1 MPQDVLAD
9 RVSTLAGPILVTG
22 AGGFIGAHLYSTLL
36 KSRKDVY
43 GTRSA
48 ADQWR
53 LKAFGITEIIQV
65 ELTNIQNLENVL
77 DRLKPQT
84 IFNLA
89 AYGAYSYQQIANTT
103 YTLNLEVVDS
113 LAQWC
118 IGNSSLLIQ
127 AGSSSEYGTN
137 CSAPL
142 ESEIARPNSRYAV
155 SKLAATNLLE
165 FMSESRGLRAAVA
178 RLYSVYGPLEDPNR
192 LIPTLIRRGLEGELP
207 EFSPREITRDF
218 LYIDDAVEGLIAIA
232 GYLSVNQ
239 KFEIF
244 NLSSGVATEMIDV
257 AEVAKSFFS
266 IETSAVFVHDLRSWD
281 LKNWFGNSDKANK
294 FINWKSSTKFS
305 DGFIRTALWYLYG
318 DNRQLLN
325 QDLSNSRRDVS
336 SQESSD
342 LDPKKISDNRL
353 SIIIA
358 CYRDELAITEMHKR
372 LTAVLFK
379 TGIHYEVI
387 FVNDCSPDN
396 TAEVIR
402 LISGTDDHVIGIN
415 HARNFGSQA
424 AFLSGMTMATGN
436 ACILMDGDLQDPPE
450 VIASFIEKWQEGYE
464 VVYGVRTARDASI
477 LMQFAYKAFYRLL
490 SSVSSFHV
498 PRDAGD
504 FSLISRPVMN
514 AMLAFG
520 ERDAFLRTSRAY
532 VGYRQCG
539 VDYVR
544 PMRTY
549 GASTND
555 IFKNIGWAIKGV
567 ISVSKKPL
575 TYLSISGLA
584 LSVLA
589 FFGLVLQLLL
599 KIFVPSSAPPGA
611 VTIILISAFFGSINL
626 LGISVVG
633 EYVGRILEEVR
644 GRPRFISRSLIQN
657 GIEVLSQRI
666 DSNSW

>member
-1 MPQDVLAD
+1 MPQEVLAD
-9 RVSTLAGPILVTG
+9 RISTLPGPILITG
-22 AGGFIGAHLYSTLL
+22 AGGFIGSHLYSTLL
-36 KSRKDVY
+36 KSREDVY
-43 GTRSA
+43 GMCSS

-53 LKAFGITEIIQV
+53 LKALGITEMVQV
-65 ELTNIQNLENVL
+65 DLTNFQNLKNIL
-77 DRLKPQT
+77 HRLEPKT

-89 AYGAYSYQQIANTT
+89 AYGGYSYQQIVNKT
-103 YTLNLEVVDS
+103 YKTNLEVVDS
-113 LAQWC
+113 LALWC
-118 IGNSSLLIQ
+118 VGNSALLIQ

-142 ESEIARPNSRYAV
+142 ESDIARPNSRYAV
-155 SKLAATNLLE
+155 SKLAATNFLE
-165 FMSESRGLRAAVA
+165 FISESRGLCAAVA

-218 LYIDDAVEGLIAIA
+218 LYVDDAVEGLIAIA
-232 GYLSVNQ
+232 SYLIVNQ

-244 NLSSGVATEMIDV
+244 NLSSGVATKMIDV
-257 AEVAKSFFS
+257 AEVAKSYFS
-266 IETSAVFVHDLRSWD
+266 IKTSAVFVDDLRSWD

-294 FINWKSSTKFS
+294 LSNWNSSTNFS
-305 DGFIRTALWYLYG
+305 DGFTRTALWYLQN

-325 QDLSNSRRDVS
+325 QDLSNSGRDVS
-336 SQESSD
+336 LLDSDD
-342 LDPKKISDNRL
+342 LDSTKNSDNRL

-372 LTAVLFK
+372 LTTVLSK
-379 TGIHYEVI
+379 TGIDYEVI

-402 LISGTDDHVIGIN
+402 LISGTDQHVIGIN
-415 HARNFGSQA
+415 HSRNFGSQA
-424 AFLSGMTMATGN
+424 AFLSGMTMATGD

-450 VIASFIEKWQEGYE
+450 VIASFIEKWREGYE
-464 VVYGVRTARDASI
+464 VVYGVRIVREASI

-520 ERDAFLRTSRAY
+520 ERDVFLRTSRAY
-532 VGYRQCG
+532 VGHRQCG

-544 PMRTY
+544 PKRPY
-549 GASTND
+549 GASTNN

-567 ISVSKKPL
+567 ISVSKRPL
-575 TYLSISGLA
+575 TYMSISGLV

-599 KIFVPSSAPPGA
+599 KLFFPSGAPPGA
-611 VTIILISAFFGSINL
+611 VTTILISIFFGSINL

-644 GRPRFISRSLIQN
+644 GRPRFISRSLTRN
-657 GIEVLSQRI
+657 GKEELSQRI
-666 DSNSW
+666 DGSS

>member
-1 MPQDVLAD
+1 MSQGALAS
-9 RVSTLAGPILVTG
+9 RISTLPGPILITG
-22 AGGFIGAHLYSTLL
+22 SGGFIGSHLYSTLL

-43 GTRSA
+43 GTASSV
-48 ADQWR
+48 DQWR
-53 LKAFGITEIIQV
+53 LKALDITEMIQV
-65 ELTNIQNLENVL
+65 DLTNIQSFKYVL
-77 DRLKPQT
+77 DRLKPKT
-84 IFNLA
+84 VFNLA
-89 AYGAYSYQQIANTT
+89 AYGAYSYQQIVDTT
-103 YTLNLEVVDS
+103 YKINLEVVDS

-118 IGNSSLLIQ
+118 IGNSALLIQ

-142 ESEIARPNSRYAV
+142 ESDIPRPNSRYAV

-165 FMSESRGLRAAVA
+165 FLSESQGLRTAVA
-178 RLYSVYGPLEDPNR
+178 RLYSVYGPLEDPTR
-192 LIPTLIRRGLEGELP
+192 LIPTLIRSGLRGELP

-218 LYIDDAVEGLIAIA
+218 LYVDDAVEGLISIA
-232 GYLSVNQ
+232 GYLNVVQ

-244 NLSSGVATEMIDV
+244 NLSSGVATKMIDV
-257 AEVAKSFFS
+257 AEVAISYFS
-266 IETSAVFVHDLRSWD
+266 IKTSAVFVDDLRSWD
-281 LKNWFGNSDKANK
+281 LKNWFGNSDKASTLA
-294 FINWKSSTKFS
+294 NWNSSTKFS
-305 DGFIRTALWYLYG
+305 DGFNRAVHWYMQ
-318 DNRQLLN
+318 DNNRQLL
-325 QDLSNSRRDVS
+325 
-336 SQESSD
+336 SQEFSNLGRYVSLKDSAD
-342 LDPKKISDNRL
+342 LYLTRNSDNRL

-358 CYRDELAITEMHKR
+358 CYRDELAITEMHNR
-372 LTAVLFK
+372 LTSVLSK
-379 TGIHYEVI
+379 AGVNYEII

-402 LISGTDDHVIGIN
+402 LISGSDQHVIGIN

-424 AFLSGMTMATGN
+424 AFLSGMTIATGD

-450 VIASFIEKWQEGYE
+450 VIASFIDKWREGYD
-464 VVYGVRTARDASI
+464 VVYGVRIVREASI

-532 VGYRQCG
+532 VGHRQCG
-539 VDYVR
+539 VEYVR
-544 PMRTY
+544 PKRPY
-549 GASTND
+549 GASTNN
-555 IFKNIGWAIKGV
+555 IAKNIGWAIKGV

-575 TYLSISGLA
+575 TYLSISGLV

-589 FFGLVLQLLL
+589 FLGLVLQLVL
-599 KIFVPSSAPPGA
+599 KLFVPSSAPPGA

-644 GRPRFISRSLIQN
+644 GRPRFISRSLSRN
-657 GIEVLSQRI
+657 GKEVMSQRI
-666 DSNSW
+666 DGIS

>member
-1 MPQDVLAD
+1 MSQGALVS
-9 RVSTLAGPILVTG
+9 RISTLPGPILITG
-22 AGGFIGAHLYSTLL
+22 SGGFIGSHLYSTLL

-43 GTRSA
+43 GTTSSV
-48 ADQWR
+48 DQWR
-53 LKAFGITEIIQV
+53 LKALDITEMIQV
-65 ELTNIQNLENVL
+65 DLTNIQSLKYVL
-77 DRLKPQT
+77 DRLKPKT
-84 IFNLA
+84 VFNLA
-89 AYGAYSYQQIANTT
+89 AYGAYSYQQIVDTT
-103 YTLNLEVVDS
+103 YKINLEVVDS

-118 IGNSSLLIQ
+118 IGNSALLIQ

-142 ESEIARPNSRYAV
+142 ESDIPRPNSRYAV

-165 FMSESRGLRAAVA
+165 FLSESQGLRTAVA
-178 RLYSVYGPLEDPNR
+178 RLYSVYGPLEDPTR
-192 LIPTLIRRGLEGELP
+192 LIPTLIRSGLRGELP

-218 LYIDDAVEGLIAIA
+218 LYVDDAVEGLISIA
-232 GYLSVNQ
+232 GYLNVVQ

-244 NLSSGVATEMIDV
+244 NLCSGVATKMIDV
-257 AEVAKSFFS
+257 AEVAISYFS
-266 IETSAVFVHDLRSWD
+266 IKTSAVFVDDLRSWD
-281 LKNWFGNSDKANK
+281 LKNWFGNSDKASTLA
-294 FINWKSSTKFS
+294 NWKSSTKFS
-305 DGFIRTALWYLYG
+305 DGFIRAVHWYMQ
-318 DNRQLLN
+318 DNNRQLL
-325 QDLSNSRRDVS
+325 
-336 SQESSD
+336 SQEFSNLGRYVSLKDSAD
-342 LDPKKISDNRL
+342 LYLTRNSDNRL

-358 CYRDELAITEMHKR
+358 CYRDELAITEMHNR
-372 LTAVLFK
+372 LTSVLSK
-379 TGIHYEVI
+379 AGVNYEVI

-402 LISGTDDHVIGIN
+402 LISGSDQHVIGIN

-424 AFLSGMTMATGN
+424 AFLSGMTIATGD

-450 VIASFIEKWQEGYE
+450 VIASFIDKWREGYD
-464 VVYGVRTARDASI
+464 VVYGVRIVRESPI

-490 SSVSSFHV
+490 SSVSSFYV

-532 VGYRQCG
+532 VGHRQCG
-539 VDYVR
+539 VEYVR
-544 PMRTY
+544 PKRPY
-549 GASTND
+549 GASTNN
-555 IFKNIGWAIKGV
+555 IAKNIGWAIKGV

-575 TYLSISGLA
+575 TYLSISGLV

-589 FFGLVLQLLL
+589 FLGLVLQLVL
-599 KIFVPSSAPPGA
+599 KLFVPSSAPPGA

-644 GRPRFISRSLIQN
+644 GRPRFISRSLSRN
-657 GIEVLSQRI
+657 GKEVMSQRI
-666 DSNSW
+666 DGIS

>member
-1 MPQDVLAD
+1 MSQEALAS
-9 RVSTLAGPILVTG
+9 RISTLPGPILVTG
-22 AGGFIGAHLYSTLL
+22 AGGFIGSHLYSTLL

-43 GTRSA
+43 GTTSSVN
-48 ADQWR
+48 QWR
-53 LKAFGITEIIQV
+53 LKALDITEMIQID
-65 ELTNIQNLENVL
+65 LANDHNLENLL
-77 DRLKPQT
+77 DSLKPKT

-89 AYGAYSYQQIANTT
+89 AYGAYSHQQIVDTT
-103 YTLNLEVVDS
+103 YKINLGVIDN
-113 LAQWC
+113 LAHWC
-118 IGNSSLLIQ
+118 TENSALLIQ
-127 AGSSSEYGTN
+127 AGTSSEYGTN

-165 FMSESRGLRAAVA
+165 FISESRGLRAAVA

-218 LYIDDAVEGLIAIA
+218 LYVDDAVEGLIAIA
-232 GYLSVNQ
+232 SYLSVNK

-244 NLSSGVATEMIDV
+244 NLSSGVATKMIDV
-257 AEVAKSFFS
+257 AEVAKSYFA
-266 IETSAVFVHDLRSWD
+266 IKTSAVFVDDLRSWD

-294 FINWKSSTKFS
+294 LTNWNSSTNFS
-305 DGFIRTALWYLYG
+305 DGFTRTALWYLQN

-325 QDLSNSRRDVS
+325 QDFSNSVREVS
-336 SQESSD
+336 LLD
-342 LDPKKISDNRL
+342 LADLGPTKNNDNRL

-372 LTAVLFK
+372 LTTVLSK
-379 TGIHYEVI
+379 TGVDYEVI

-396 TAEVIR
+396 TEEVIR
-402 LISGTDDHVIGIN
+402 LISGTDEHVIGIN

-424 AFLSGMTMATGN
+424 AFLSGMTMATGD

-450 VIASFIEKWQEGYE
+450 VIASFIEKWREGYE
-464 VVYGVRTARDASI
+464 VVYGVRIVREASI

-520 ERDAFLRTSRAY
+520 ERDVFLRTSRAY
-532 VGYRQCG
+532 VGHRQCG

-544 PMRTY
+544 PKRPY
-549 GASTND
+549 GASTNN

-575 TYLSISGLA
+575 TYMSISGLV

-589 FFGLVLQLLL
+589 FFGLILQLLL
-599 KIFVPSSAPPGA
+599 KLFFPSSAPPGA
-611 VTIILISAFFGSINL
+611 VTTILISIFFGSINL

-644 GRPRFISRSLIQN
+644 GRPRFISRSLTRN
-657 GIEVLSQRI
+657 GKEELSQRI
-666 DSNSW
+666 DGSS